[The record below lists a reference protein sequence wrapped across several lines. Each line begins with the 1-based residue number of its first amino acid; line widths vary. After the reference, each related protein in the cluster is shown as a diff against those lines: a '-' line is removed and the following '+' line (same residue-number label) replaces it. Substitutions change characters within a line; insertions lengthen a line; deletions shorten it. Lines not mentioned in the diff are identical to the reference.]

1 MPDLDDTATPSAS
14 GRTTTIR
21 AITEVDYA
29 LDVHV
34 SAATLEPLV
43 TEALK
48 KQRAQM
54 SLKGFRPGKVPLSLV
69 RKMVGPQLAV
79 DVAEQVIGDAYR
91 EAVAEPAE
99 LDVVG
104 QPRLAELA
112 FDAED
117 TNADLTAVV
126 SFGVRPEVVLAD
138 TAGVS
143 VTRLVREFT
152 EDDVDADIQRRRD
165 LAATE
170 EDAPEG
176 TALGTEHTA
185 VVDITPVDAE
195 GDRTGVTQE
204 RARLVLGNPDL
215 RPEMLAALSGKTAG
229 ETVRV
234 ELPHLHGDEEGG
246 EEGTD
251 HEDHTDRYD
260 VAVAEVKLRVV
271 PDLDDDFA
279 REQTRGK
286 AETVDALRTEV
297 REELQRSW
305 DQRSKQALEAKL
317 ADQFVDA
324 HAHVPV
330 PTSLTEAA
338 LDAMLEETR
347 QRNRGDLP
355 PTFDE
360 AAFRDQN
367 RERGEAQVRWLLVK
381 EALVREEG
389 IEVGDDALDAEFER
403 LAGTGGDAE
412 MVRQYLQSQ
421 PQMLDQM
428 ADHLLNQRVFAALE
442 SRFTVVDKTR
452 EDLER
457 EKAERGE

>member
-1 MPDLDDTATPSAS
+1 MPDLDDTATPSATE
-14 GRTTTIR
+14 RTTTIR

-29 LDVHV
+29 LDVFV
-34 SAATLEPLV
+34 PASALEPLV

-48 KQRAQM
+48 KQRSQM

-99 LDVVG
+99 LDVLG
-104 QPRLAELA
+104 QPRLAELV

-117 TNADLTAVV
+117 AAADLTAVV
-126 SFGVRPEVVLAD
+126 SFGVRPTVVLAD
-138 TAGVS
+138 MAGVS
-143 VTRLVREFT
+143 VTRLVRTFT

-185 VVDITPVDAE
+185 VVDITPVDAQGE
-195 GDRTGVTQE
+195 RTGVTQE
-204 RARLVLGNPDL
+204 GARLVLGNPDL
-215 RPEMLAALSGKTAG
+215 RPEMLAALTGKTAG

-234 ELPHLHGDEEGG
+234 ELPHLHGSDEE
-246 EEGTD
+246 ETD
-251 HEDHTDRYD
+251 HEEHTDRYD

-271 PDLDDDFA
+271 PELDDEFA
-279 REQTRGK
+279 REQTGGK

-297 REELQRSW
+297 LGELQRSW
-305 DQRSKQALEAKL
+305 DQRSKQALEARL

-330 PTSLTEAA
+330 PVSLTDAA
-338 LDAMLEETR
+338 LDAMLEEMR
-347 QRNRGDLP
+347 QRNRGDFP

-389 IEVGDDALDAEFER
+389 LEVGDDALDAEFAR
-403 LAGTGGDAE
+403 LAGQGGDAE
-412 MVRQYLQSQ
+412 MVRQYLQQQ

-428 ADHLLNQRVFAALE
+428 TDHLLNQRVFAALE

-457 EKAERGE
+457 EKAERGEG